1 MIKKILIVFLLLT
14 GAIEPTLNVLAQKK
28 NKPKTSSLSSTSTT
42 SFGNTDGITANQLR
56 DYLTFIASDE
66 LEGRNTPSRGLDIAS
81 LYIESLLRRWGLKPD
96 GENGTYFQRFPVKT
110 ERIVA
115 DQSKIELNGQT
126 FTYGEDFLAHIITP
140 LDISNSN
147 VVYVSHGWVF
157 KSKNINP
164 YQGIDIKD
172 KVIVTATNALP
183 KGGTNQDLQGKAG
196 EDWWSPWLYAQE
208 NGAKAIITFGVYA
221 NWRDWNIT
229 RSTQTERGRTTYA
242 QQPTVPEVPLIIA
255 NPRLIEALFSNEK
268 SNGSV
273 TYAKAVEGDPIAPF
287 ELNPAKKVSIL
298 ISVNTENVFSKN
310 VIGVL
315 EGSDPV
321 LKNEFVGIGAH
332 YDHLGMN
339 LNVPGTD
346 KIWNGAD
353 DDGSGTVAVMAI
365 AEAAATGRFRPK
377 RSLVFIWHGGEEK
390 GLWGSRHFTEYP
402 TIALDSITA
411 YLNID
416 MIGRY
421 QNPEDEIHSVNK
433 QLPKPGEIF
442 VTGSKLMSSELGE
455 ISEATNK
462 AFLNLSFNYKYD
474 DPKDPQQFF
483 PRSDHY
489 NYARKGIPIIFYMDG
504 VHADYHRPSDSVE
517 KINFDQMEKV
527 TKTIF
532 ATAWTLAN
540 TANRPKVDKPLTS
553 K

>member
-1 MIKKILIVFLLLT
+1 MLLT
-14 GAIEPTLNVLAQKK
+14 CATGSTLNALAQKK
-28 NKPKTSSLSSTSTT
+28 NRPKTTPRVSASTT

-66 LEGRNTPSRGLDIAS
+66 LEGRATPSRGLDIAS
-81 LYIESLLRRWGLKPD
+81 LYIESHLRRLGLKPG

-115 DQSKIELNGQT
+115 AQSRIELNGQT
-126 FTYGEDFLAHIITP
+126 FNYGEDFLAHLITP

-147 VVYVSHGWVF
+147 VVYVSHGWIF

-172 KVIVTATNALP
+172 KVIITATNALP
-183 KGGTNQDLQGKAG
+183 KGVTNQDLEQGKAG
-196 EDWWSPWLYAQE
+196 VDWWSPWLYAQE

-242 QQPTVPEVPLIIA
+242 QQPSVPEMPLITA
-255 NPRLIEALFSNEK
+255 SPRLIEALFSNEK
-268 SNGSV
+268 SSGSV

-287 ELNPAKKVSIL
+287 ELNPAKKVSIR

-332 YDHLGMN
+332 YDHLG
-339 LNVPGTD
+339 LNPNATGSD

-353 DDGSGTVAVMAI
+353 DDGSGTAAVMAI

-377 RSLVFIWHGGEEK
+377 RSLLFIWHSGEER
-390 GLWGSRHFTEYP
+390 GLWGSRHFTEHP

-421 QNPEDEIHSVNK
+421 QTPGDETHSVNK

-442 VTGSKLMSSELGE
+442 VIGSKLMSSELGE

-462 AFLNLSFNYKYD
+462 SFMNLNFNYKYD
-474 DPKDPQQFF
+474 DPNDPQGFF
-483 PRSDHY
+483 SRSDHY
-489 NYARKGIPIIFYMDG
+489 NYARKGIPVIFYMDG